1 MRLWLFA
8 LFLSGCTRKAIEQD
22 SDGLDTGDVDTSD
35 VDTTDPDTDTEPE
48 PLTDVTRIQPVAG
61 GSALVSSETYD
72 LTVTVGTP
80 VHSTQ
85 ITSENYRL
93 TVGVVAP
100 SGQ

>member
-8 LFLSGCTRKAIEQD
+8 LVLSACNGKTLAPD
-22 SDGLDTGDVDTSD
+22 TDGLDTGDVDTSD
-35 VDTTDPDTDTEPE
+35 VDTSDPDTDTEPA
-48 PLTDVTRIQPVAG
+48 PLTDVTRMQPVAG
-61 GSALVSSETYD
+61 GTALVSSETYD

>member
-8 LFLSGCTRKAIEQD
+8 LLLSGCTGKTLAPD
-22 SDGLDTGDVDTSD
+22 TDGLDTGDADTSD
-35 VDTTDPDTDTEPE
+35 VDTTDPDTDTEPA
-48 PLTDVTRIQPVAG
+48 PPTDVSRMQPVAG
-61 GSALVSSETYD
+61 GTALVSSETYD

-85 ITSENYRL
+85 LTSENYRL

>member
-8 LFLSGCTRKAIEQD
+8 LILLGCNRKTIVPD
-22 SDGLDTGDVDTSD
+22 SDSLDTGDVDTSD
-35 VDTTDPDTDTEPE
+35 VDTSDPDTDTEPA
-48 PLTDVTRIQPVAG
+48 PLTDVARMQPVAG
-61 GSALVSSETYD
+61 GTAFVSSETYD

-80 VHSTQ
+80 VHSTSL
-85 ITSENYRL
+85 TSENYRL

>member
-1 MRLWLFA
+1 MRFWLFA
-8 LFLSGCTRKAIEQD
+8 LFLSACTGKTLAPD
-22 SDGLDTGDVDTSD
+22 TDGLDTGDADTFDVDTS
-35 VDTTDPDTDTEPE
+35 DPDTDTEPA
-48 PLTDVTRIQPVAG
+48 PLTDVTRMQHVAG

-72 LTVTVGTP
+72 LIVTVGTP